1 MEHFWSALD
10 QSLSQLSNE
19 YENRQQSNRRT
30 RSFATT
36 GAMAMKSAFP
46 KISKPLN
53 GEPIKVLK
61 SSTSVSDNSAS
72 SSGSSGGVNHL
83 NLIQIKGN
91 PVHNWQPKLVADEAK
106 NMMAVVRPMLNCIQI
121 NRLLLKNG
129 DVNPTQF

>member
-1 MEHFWSALD
+1 MEHFWTALD

-19 YENRQQSNRRT
+19 YENTQQSNRRT

-36 GAMAMKSAFP
+36 EAKVPVLP

-53 GEPIKVLK
+53 GEPITVLK
-61 SSTSVSDNSAS
+61 SSIPVNDNSSS

-106 NMMAVVRPMLNCIQI
+106 NVISVVRPVLNCIQI
-121 NRLLLKNG
+121 NRLLIKSG
-129 DVNPTQF
+129 DVNPTQFQ

>member
-1 MEHFWSALD
+1 MEHFWTALD

-19 YENRQQSNRRT
+19 YENTQQSNRRT

-36 GAMAMKSAFP
+36 EAKVSVLP

-53 GEPIKVLK
+53 GESIKVLK
-61 SSTSVSDNSAS
+61 SSIPVNDNSSS
-72 SSGSSGGVNHL
+72 SSGSTGGVNHL

-106 NMMAVVRPMLNCIQI
+106 NVISVVRPVLNCIQI
-121 NRLLLKNG
+121 NRLLIKSG
-129 DVNPTQF
+129 DVNPTQFQ